1 MPVTRRQRQRRPNGG
16 GLIDQGARGCGF
28 VPALRCKGNTEAPN
42 TGLMSKFMRK
52 STYLVTELEM
62 ANLLA
67 SLDPTQQYTLY
78 ATKSCDVNPNN
89 VKAHEANFRTCRI
102 ANPPKQESQQK
113 ASHDPLQPFDPFLLD
128 NLLVHV
134 GDYSLLQ
141 IPYGGTD
148 LLTYMNN
155 LQHLELPPLNMFVPL
170 FQTGIPNLL
179 EGLRHLH
186 AGGFYHMD
194 IKLENTV
201 FDGRLLRYID
211 YDLSTTRANVGKRF
225 ATYSPFYFLYPP
237 EMHFTWMKPAALNA
251 LTDEDIQTRV
261 NIFYDRTVKNARIPA
276 DLYWNPDGSPKL
288 DVPFVRTHIL
298 PVVRQ
303 KVAAGDY
310 AYLAEKADVYGLGLL
325 LYTTVTF
332 MFGLQ
337 IQRGRVYEWRDG
349 AWVDLS
355 DMRTPKTSIQR
366 QKVQYIRAFIV
377 KLVNICYAMMSP
389 ATETRMT
396 LTEAL
401 AAYEG
406 VLAGLGSLTPP
417 QDLVVGEKR
426 RRNNLTEAEV
436 PKGPNKPKGPNG
448 AKETKNEEEGDV
460 GPPLKRQK
468 TRRQPRGR
476 RA

>member
-1 MPVTRRQRQRRPNGG
+1 
-16 GLIDQGARGCGF
+16 
-28 VPALRCKGNTEAPN
+28 
-42 TGLMSKFMRK
+42 MRK

-89 VKAHEANFRTCRI
+89 VKAHEANFRACRI
-102 ANPPKQESQQK
+102 TNPPKPESKQK
-113 ASHDPLQPFDPFLLD
+113 SSQDPLQPFDPFFIDSLLEHAG
-128 NLLVHV
+128 N
-134 GDYSLLQ
+134 YSLLQ
-141 IPYGGTD
+141 IPFGGTD
-148 LLTYMNN
+148 LLTFINK
-155 LQHLELPPLNMFVPL
+155 LQHLEIPPLDQFAPL

-179 EGLRHLH
+179 AGLRHLH

-194 IKLENTV
+194 IKPENVV

-225 ATYSPFYFLYPP
+225 ASYSPFYFLYPP
-237 EMHFTWMKPAALNA
+237 EMHFTWMKPVALNA

-276 DLYWNPDGSPKL
+276 DLYLNSDGTRKL
-288 DVPFVRTHIL
+288 DVSFVRANIL
-298 PVVRQ
+298 PVVLQ
-303 KVAAGDY
+303 KVSEGDY

-332 MFGLQ
+332 MFGLH
-337 IQRGRVYEWRDG
+337 IQGGRVYEWRDG
-349 AWVDLS
+349 AWVNLS
-355 DMRTPKTSIQR
+355 DMQTPKTSLQR
-366 QKVQYIRAFIV
+366 QKLRYIRAFIV
-377 KLVNICYAMMSP
+377 KLVNISYTMMNP
-389 ATETRMT
+389 NTEARMT

-406 VLAGLGSLTPP
+406 VLEGLASLTPP
-417 QDLVVGEKR
+417 QDVVVGEKR
-426 RRNNLTEAEV
+426 RRNNVTEAEG
-436 PKGPNKPKGPNG
+436 PKGPKGPNG

-468 TRRQPRGR
+468 TRRHPRR
-476 RA
+476 RRI